1 MEIDINELI
10 NNLIQKIAILELE
23 NSKKDVLI
31 NQLQNEVNNQE
42 GEMNK

>member
-31 NQLQNEVNNQE
+31 NQLQNEVNNIKRKE
-42 GEMNK
+42 E

>member
-31 NQLQNEVNNQE
+31 KQLQNHE
-42 GEMNK
+42 GDEEE